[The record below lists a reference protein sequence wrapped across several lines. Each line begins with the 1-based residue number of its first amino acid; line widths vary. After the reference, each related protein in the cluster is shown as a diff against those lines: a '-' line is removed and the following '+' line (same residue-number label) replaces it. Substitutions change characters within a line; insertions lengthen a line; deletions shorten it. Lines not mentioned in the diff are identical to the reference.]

1 MRRAKRIAATALL
14 LATAANHAG
23 LAQTDA
29 SHKWTLQECVDY
41 ALANNIE
48 VKSGSLQIEQAD
60 AQADGATGQLLPS
73 LSFSTS
79 HNLGWRPW
87 SQSTVALSGG
97 TMTTTQSDATYS
109 GNYALQANW
118 TVWDGGRT
126 RRERDSYRL
135 DVEKAKASK
144 TATALS
150 IEEQVLQYYV
160 QILYEADAAKV
171 ADSTLATS
179 QALLKRGEEMME
191 AGQMAKVEV
200 AQLAA
205 QAAQDRYSLVSTQT
219 QLANTK
225 TGLKQILEIIKT
237 TDFDVAT
244 PDIPDEDVTRPLPT
258 VDDAFAT
265 AMETRPEVRD
275 AILSSEQAEIQERIA
290 RSGHYPTISLSAGVQ
305 TGHNSADHDDVGEQI
320 KQNVNNTVGLN
331 INVPIIDNRQTRTN
345 KAKAQIQRRQS
356 ELDKQN
362 AENSVYKQV
371 ETYLLNAQSAQAQY
385 IAAKANEESAKQS
398 FDLVKE
404 QFTLGLKNIAELMQ
418 GKSNLLTAQQ
428 QTLQSKYTA
437 VLNAALLNLYTSGEA
452 AL

>member
-1 MRRAKRIAATALL
+1 
-14 LATAANHAG
+14 
-23 LAQTDA
+23 
-29 SHKWTLQECVDY
+29 
-41 ALANNIE
+41 
-48 VKSGSLQIEQAD
+48 
-60 AQADGATGQLLPS
+60 
-73 LSFSTS
+73 
-79 HNLGWRPW
+79 
-87 SQSTVALSGG
+87 
-97 TMTTTQSDATYS
+97 
-109 GNYALQANW
+109 
-118 TVWDGGRT
+118 
-126 RRERDSYRL
+126 
-135 DVEKAKASK
+135 
-144 TATALS
+144 
-150 IEEQVLQYYV
+150 
-160 QILYEADAAKV
+160 
-171 ADSTLATS
+171 
-179 QALLKRGEEMME
+179 
-191 AGQMAKVEV
+191 MAKVEV

-418 GKSNLLTAQQ
+418 GKSNLLTAQL